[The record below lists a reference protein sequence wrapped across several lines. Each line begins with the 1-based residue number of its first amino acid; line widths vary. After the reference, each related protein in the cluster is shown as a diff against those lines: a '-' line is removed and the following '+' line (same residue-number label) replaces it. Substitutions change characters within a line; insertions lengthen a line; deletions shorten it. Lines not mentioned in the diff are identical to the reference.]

1 MGALSQKWGVR
12 GFEIGFGVMA
22 AAYAVGALL
31 MAYSFFFTFRK
42 NRVVEK

>member
-1 MGALSQKWGVR
+1 MR

-22 AAYAVGALL
+22 GAYALGALL

-42 NRVVEK
+42 NRVVEA